1 MAFASTEVRRFETGK
16 DRGPEGQANSALT
29 WFSRDYKECG
39 TVFQNDPH
47 TRSHSRTV
55 WLLSEEASA
64 QSDALSRVR
73 TSASDDPDRE
83 EGDVTDSPTRAQPV
97 ERVGTPEGPE

>member
-1 MAFASTEVRRFETGK
+1 MAFSSTEVRRFETGK

-39 TVFQNDPH
+39 TVFQADPH

-55 WLLSEEASA
+55 WLLSKEASA

-73 TSASDDPDRE
+73 TSASADKR
-83 EGDVTDSPTRAQPV
+83 TTPTV
-97 ERVGTPEGPE
+97 KKGM